1 MHWAFTSD
9 GFYTDAFNGL
19 SFRALT
25 SKLTSVALG
34 FLYVLRYALAFSAI
48 FSQDGKMLVLHPIR
62 KAVIPVAGLGT
73 RMLPATKAIPKELL
87 AVYVRPII
95 EHVVKEAMAAG
106 ITEIILV
113 TRSGKEAIE
122 NHFDVHYELEHRL
135 EKKGKE
141 TILGTVKNIIPET
154 ITVTSVRQSDALGLG
169 HAVLCAKH
177 LLNNK
182 PFAVLLPDVLV
193 LDKESRDKNYSFAA
207 MTDAWNETGTGQIM
221 VERVSSDTIENY
233 GVADL
238 GGEESEPFRSIPL
251 KGLVEKPSL
260 KNAPSNLAV
269 LGRYILPAKV
279 LDLLETT
286 VAGVGGEIQLTDALD
301 QLIRVDGL
309 SAFETDAGIFDCGNK
324 QGYLSANLAVGMR
337 DADTRQH
344 IKALIEKNGW

>member
-1 MHWAFTSD
+1 MI
-9 GFYTDAFNGL
+9 
-19 SFRALT
+19 
-25 SKLTSVALG
+25 K
-34 FLYVLRYALAFSAI
+34 
-48 FSQDGKMLVLHPIR
+48 PIR

-87 AVYVRPII
+87 PVYDRPII
-95 EHVVKEAMAAG
+95 EHVVKEAIAAG

-135 EKKGKE
+135 EKKGKK
-141 TILGTVKNIIPET
+141 TILGSVKNIIPGHVM
-154 ITVTSVRQSDALGLG
+154 VTSVRQSDALGLG

-177 LLNNK
+177 LLNDE

-193 LDKESRDKNYSFAA
+193 LDQESHDQNYSFGV
-207 MTDAWNETGTGQIM
+207 MTDAWNETGIGQVM
-221 VERVSSDTIENY
+221 VERVCVDVIDKY

-238 GGEESEPFRSIPL
+238 NGEASEPFKSVPL
-251 KGLVEKPSL
+251 KGLVEKPL
-260 KNAPSNLAV
+260 RTDAPSNLAV
-269 LGRYILPAKV
+269 LGRYILPSKV

-301 QLIRVDGL
+301 ELLKSEGL
-309 SAFETDAGIFDCGNK
+309 NAFETDAGIFDCGNK

-337 DADTRQH
+337 DPDTRQS
-344 IKALIEKNGW
+344 IKELIEKSGW